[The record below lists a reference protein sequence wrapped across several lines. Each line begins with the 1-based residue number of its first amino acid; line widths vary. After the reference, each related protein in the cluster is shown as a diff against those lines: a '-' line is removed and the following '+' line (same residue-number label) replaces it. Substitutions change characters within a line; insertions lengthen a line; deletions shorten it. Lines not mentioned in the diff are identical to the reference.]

1 MFFTR
6 KPKNRRFERDRVL
19 NVKVRSKQVMW
30 QRLRL
35 LASALA
41 VMAGTL
47 GALYGFWRGGE
58 WALDQVIFK
67 NEIFAI
73 QVLQIETD
81 GVIPI
86 AQIQRW
92 AGVRSGE
99 NLLALDM
106 GRIRRDLELAPLIQS
121 AAVERVLPHTLK
133 IYVTER
139 VPVARIAVFSPRPPE
154 GHFVQIHF
162 HLDREGYVMDP
173 FESRHP
179 GKAGQ
184 LPLITGIPRTEP
196 RPGRRVE
203 LDQIHAG
210 LRLLEEFGRSPMAG
224 LVDLKSIDV
233 SLSQTVVLTNMDESE
248 ITFAPSRLDQQLR
261 RWRMVH
267 DFGKK
272 SGKSIA
278 TLDLSVAQNVPAR
291 WQQAEMEA
299 APIIIPMQPSRIPRR
314 KNV

>member
-1 MFFTR
+1 MIFNR

-47 GALYGFWRGGE
+47 GALYGLWRGGE
-58 WALDQVIFK
+58 WALDQIIFK
-67 NEIFAI
+67 NEFFAI
-73 QVLQIETD
+73 QVLEIETD
-81 GVIPI
+81 GVIPL

-106 GRIRRDLELAPLIQS
+106 GRIRRDLELAPLIQG
-121 AAVERVLPHTLK
+121 AAVERILPHTLK

-139 VPVARIAVFSPRPPE
+139 APVARIAVFSPRPPE

-173 FESRHP
+173 FESNPRP
-179 GKAGQ
+179 AGQ

-233 SLSQTVVLTNMDESE
+233 SFPQTLVLTTMDGSE
-248 ITFAPSRLDQQLR
+248 ITFALGRLDQQLR

-278 TLDLSVAQNVPAR
+278 TLDLSVAQHVPAR
-291 WQQAEMEA
+291 WQQAENEA
-299 APIIIPMQPSRIPRR
+299 APIIIPMQPSRLPPR